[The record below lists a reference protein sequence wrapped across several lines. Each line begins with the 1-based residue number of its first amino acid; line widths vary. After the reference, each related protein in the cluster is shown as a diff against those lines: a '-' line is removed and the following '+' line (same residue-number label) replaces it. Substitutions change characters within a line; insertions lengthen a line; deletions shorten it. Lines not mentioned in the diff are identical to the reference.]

1 MRELRE
7 SLTEMR
13 RITRPVIMGQ
23 GYPWGSTV
31 KVCGER
37 GHIGKEYLQLVLGG
51 LPGGG
56 DSAPCSLG
64 LTFSPCSWGRGK
76 TLGQSLNRK
85 GRGLE
90 SFSLWLQQFDW
101 PTAF

>member
-1 MRELRE
+1 MRELRKR
-7 SLTEMR
+7 LTEMR

-56 DSAPCSLG
+56 DSALL
-64 LTFSPCSWGRGK
+64 LTWPDLQPLFMGPWEDPSPEPE
-76 TLGQSLNRK
+76 L
-85 GRGLE
+85 
-90 SFSLWLQQFDW
+90 
-101 PTAF
+101 